1 MKKAGRFNVKNQP
14 GRVPHQARKGRPR
27 SSWIRIAVAAVFL
40 VAAVPSPARMEGG
53 GEAEALKAF
62 KDDPEAA
69 GKAAVSRSTSDTLA
83 RTAFAHFVMGTHSL
97 RTADSMKVILGFAA
111 REGMFTSASCHLGL
125 CGQRD
130 TVVQALA
137 GDGRPEAKR
146 LAAGALLFAALADHL
161 DEAREAAFE
170 AWKKAAA
177 EAQSDGEGDT
187 GVSGGAKKRGG
198 KGKGKAAGAA
208 GKGARAA
215 HEARP
220 DNGPVVVP
228 AALLQGAAPATVSMA
243 IRAAAYAKD
252 GSVSDAVAGCTTNEP
267 HVAGARLLY
276 AARMGLPLPDDA
288 LAAAF
293 APPPRAP
300 AALPPPGARGPRGP
314 ADNVPDALDVPGLCP
329 AIEALGLAGDPQHL
343 PRILQAATHED
354 PRVRLEA
361 ARALRRFESDEAQA
375 FMGRWLQACDGPVAV
390 ELADAIGARPDKRMV
405 PALIERL
412 RKEQGRLRM
421 DLVHALS
428 SIAGEQKAQ
437 TAEAWAGWWTTN
449 GPSFEVDAAASAAY
463 RARIPVQRV
472 DLVALGFFYSL
483 PIQSDRI
490 CYVVDSSMS
499 MKGDRIASLR
509 RNLAE
514 SIDGLAKHVRYDIV
528 DFGGEVVVLEA
539 DGLLEDRRKGVK
551 RAEDMPLSLGTR
563 AYDAMERAA
572 RIPAVDTLLFLSD
585 GAPVRG
591 QFNAW
596 ADILRVL
603 SVMHRYAPIAI
614 HSVNF
619 DPHPANAAAMRK
631 LAACRAGRNAD
642 VDAGEAADE
651 W

>member
-1 MKKAGRFNVKNQP
+1 MNERG
-14 GRVPHQARKGRPR
+14 
-27 SSWIRIAVAAVFL
+27 SWRGALGCASAVAFL
-40 VAAVPSPARMEGG
+40 LTAADATARMEGG
-53 GEAEALKAF
+53 GEADALKAF

-69 GKAAVSRSTSDTLA
+69 GKAAIARSTSDSLA
-83 RTAFAHFVMGTHSL
+83 RTAFAHFVAGTHSL

-111 REGMFTSASCHLGL
+111 RDGMFTSASCHLGL
-125 CGQRD
+125 SGQRD
-130 TVVQALA
+130 IAVQALV
-137 GDGRPEAKR
+137 GDGRAEAQR
-146 LAAGALLFAALADHL
+146 LAAGALLFAALTDHL
-161 DEAREAAFE
+161 GEAREAAFE

-177 EAQSDGEGDT
+177 EAKPDGD
-187 GVSGGAKKRGG
+187 GGASAARKKGG
-198 KGKGKAAGAA
+198 KGKGKAAGGA
-208 GKGARAA
+208 GKGVRAG

-228 AALLQGAAPATVSMA
+228 AALLKAAAPATVSMA
-243 IRAAAYAKD
+243 IRAAAYARD
-252 GSVSDAVAGCTTNEP
+252 ASVADAVAACTTNEP
-267 HVAGARLLY
+267 RVAGARLLY
-276 AARMGLPLPDDA
+276 ASRMGHPLPDDA

-293 APPPRAP
+293 APRPRAS
-300 AALPPPGARGPRGP
+300 AGLPPPGGRGPRGP
-314 ADNVPDALDVPGLCP
+314 ADNVPDVLDVPGLCP
-329 AIEALGLAGDPQHL
+329 AIEALGIAGDPQHL
-343 PRILQAATHED
+343 PKILQGAPHED

-361 ARALRRFESDEAQA
+361 ARALRRFESDEALA
-375 FMGRWLQACDGPVAV
+375 FTGRWLQACDWPVAI

-412 RKEQGRLRM
+412 RREQGRLRM

-428 SIAGEQKAQ
+428 CIAGEQKAQ

-449 GPSFEVDAAASAAY
+449 GPGFEVDAEASAAY
-463 RARIPVQRV
+463 RARTPVQRV

-490 CYVVDSSMS
+490 CYVVDSSQS

-514 SIDGLAKHVRYDIV
+514 SVDGLAKPVRYDIV
-528 DFGGEVVVLEA
+528 DFGGDLTVLEA

-551 RAEDMPLSLGTR
+551 RAEDMPLSGGTR

-596 ADILRVL
+596 SDILRVL
-603 SVMHRYAPIAI
+603 SVMHRYAPVAI

-619 DPHPANAAAMRK
+619 DPNPANAAAMRK

>member
-1 MKKAGRFNVKNQP
+1 MNGGCWRRGTP
-14 GRVPHQARKGRPR
+14 GCAPAVAVLLTV
-27 SSWIRIAVAAVFL
+27 AVAA
-40 VAAVPSPARMEGG
+40 ARMEGG
-53 GEAEALKAF
+53 GEADALKAF

-69 GKAAVSRSTSDTLA
+69 GKAAVSRSTSDSLA
-83 RTAFAHFVMGTHSL
+83 RTAFAHFVAGAHSL
-97 RTADSMKVILGFAA
+97 RTVDSMKVILGFAA

-125 CGQRD
+125 SGQRD
-130 TVVQALA
+130 LVVQALVA
-137 GDGRPEAKR
+137 DGRPEAHR
-146 LAAGALLFAALADHL
+146 LAAGALLFAAMTDHL
-161 DEAREAAFE
+161 GAAREAAFE
-170 AWKKAAA
+170 AWKRAAA
-177 EAQSDGEGDT
+177 EAQSDGGDDEGA
-187 GVSGGAKKRGG
+187 SGGAKRKGG
-198 KGKGKAAGAA
+198 KGRGKAAGGA
-208 GKGARAA
+208 GKAARGG

-220 DNGPVVVP
+220 DNGPVAVP
-228 AALLQGAAPATVSMA
+228 AALLRAAAPATVSMA

-252 GSVSDAVAGCTTNEP
+252 GSAADAVAACTTNEP
-267 HVAGARLLY
+267 RVAGARLLY
-276 AARMGLPLPDDA
+276 AARMGHPLPDDA

-300 AALPPPGARGPRGP
+300 PGLPPPGARGPRGP
-314 ADNVPDALDVPGLCP
+314 ADNVPDVLDVPGLCP
-329 AIEALGLAGDPQHL
+329 AIEALGLLGDPRHL
-343 PRILQAATHED
+343 PRILQAAAHED

-361 ARALRRFESDEAQA
+361 ARAVRRFDSDEARA
-375 FMGRWLQACDGPVAV
+375 FMGRWLQACDWPVAV
-390 ELADAIGARPDKRMV
+390 ELADAIGEAPDKRMV

-428 SIAGEQKAQ
+428 CIAGEQKAQ
-437 TAEAWAGWWTTN
+437 TAEAWAGWWATN
-449 GPSFEVDAAASAAY
+449 GPSFEVNAEASAAY
-463 RARIPVQRV
+463 RARTPVQRV

-528 DFGGEVVVLEA
+528 DFGGDLTVLEA
-539 DGLLEDRRKGVK
+539 DGLLEDRRKGVH

-563 AYDAMERAA
+563 AYDAMERSA

-603 SVMHRYAPIAI
+603 TVMHRYSPIAI

-619 DPHPANAAAMRK
+619 DPNPANAAAMRK

>member
-1 MKKAGRFNVKNQP
+1 MMNRGRAAQV
-14 GRVPHQARKGRPR
+14 A
-27 SSWIRIAVAAVFL
+27 IRTRTAIAAAL
-40 VAAVPSPARMEGG
+40 MAAAASGARMEGG

-69 GKAAVSRSTSDTLA
+69 GKAAVSKSTSDTLA
-83 RTAFAHFVMGTHSL
+83 RTAFAHFVAGTHSL
-97 RTADSMKVILGFAA
+97 RTVDAMKVILGFAS
-111 REGMFTSASCHLGL
+111 REGMFTSASCHIGL

-130 TVVQALA
+130 LAVRALVD
-137 GDGRPEAKR
+137 DGRPEAHR
-146 LAAGALLFAALADHL
+146 LAAGALLFAALTDYL
-161 DEAREAAFE
+161 GEAREEAFE
-170 AWKKAAA
+170 AWRKSA
-177 EAQSDGEGDT
+177 EEARTDGEGDD
-187 GVSGGAKKRGG
+187 GGGSSARR
-198 KGKGKAAGAA
+198 KGKGRGKAA
-208 GKGARAA
+208 GKGARAGR
-215 HEARP
+215 EALP

-228 AALLQGAAPATVSMA
+228 AALLKSAPVATASMA

-252 GSVSDAVAGCTTNEP
+252 AAAAEIVDACTTNDP
-267 HVAGARLLY
+267 RIAGARLLY
-276 AARMGLPLPDDA
+276 AARMERPLPPGA
-288 LAAAF
+288 LDAAF
-293 APPPRAP
+293 APPPKAP
-300 AALPPPGARGPRGP
+300 GLPALPGARGPKGP

-329 AIEALGLAGDPQHL
+329 AVEALGLLGDPQHL
-343 PRILQAATHED
+343 PRICQAAAHED

-361 ARALRRFESDEAQA
+361 ARALRRFGSDEAKA
-375 FMGRWLQACDGPVAV
+375 FMGRWLQACDWPVAV
-390 ELADAIGARPDKRMV
+390 ELAAALGEKPDPRSV

-412 RKEQGRLRM
+412 RKEHGRLRM

-428 SIAGEQKAQ
+428 SIAGGQVAQ
-437 TAEAWAGWWTTN
+437 TADAWAGWWKTN
-449 GPSFEVDAAASAAY
+449 GPSFAVDAEASAAY
-463 RARIPVQRV
+463 RARTPVQRI

-528 DFGGEVVVLEA
+528 DFGGDVVVLEA

-563 AYDAMERAA
+563 AYDGMERAA
-572 RIPAVDTLLFLSD
+572 RIPALDTMLFLSD

-591 QFNAW
+591 QFNSW
-596 ADILRVL
+596 PDILRVL
-603 SVMHRYAPIAI
+603 SVMHRYAPLAI

-619 DPHPANAAAMRK
+619 DPNPANAAAMRK